1 MKITSFAV
9 LIFASCIVA
18 KNVVY
23 LENLAQAMQS
33 DQEKR
38 EPKNVVNLEDLLEN
52 LKDGNS
58 DFSLT
63 KRKNVVEL
71 QNWLHKRSLPQRPV
85 QPVPLLQSI
94 LPQVLQ
100 VSIFARYVRDDAD
113 VLLELGNSES
123 FTLFVAPSDQAVASF
138 LTEVGLKPWE
148 FPEPVKD
155 DATDDAVIGRNIDA
169 FVKAHMSQGNP
180 IIDEHN
186 TLSGVLL
193 NGEPF
198 KITKRE
204 VEETYTL
211 EINGKKVPI
220 SSVHLAGNGIVFVVE
235 KVLVLGKMD

>member
-1 MKITSFAV
+1 MKLTSLAV

-23 LENLAQAMQS
+23 LENLAQAMDS
-33 DQEKR
+33 NNEKR
-38 EPKNVVNLEDLLEN
+38 EPKNVVTLEDLLDN
-52 LKDGNS
+52 LKEENS
-58 DFSLT
+58 DFSLA

-100 VSIFARYVRDDAD
+100 VSIFSRYVRDDAD

-155 DATDDAVIGRNIDA
+155 DATDDAVIARNIDA
-169 FVKAHMSQGNP
+169 FVKGHMSYGNP
-180 IIDEHN
+180 VIDEHN
-186 TLSGVLL
+186 TLSGILL
-193 NGEPF
+193 NKKPF
-198 KITKRE
+198 KITKLQ
-204 VEETYTL
+204 VDDSYTL
-211 EINGKKVPI
+211 DFDGEQVAI

-235 KVLVLGKMD
+235 KVLVAGVKK